1 MIGGT
6 TGAMKR
12 FFAAACAASLLAAGA
27 AWADGAKPSHGISV
41 FGDLKY
47 PPGFKHFDYVNPDAP
62 KGGAITVWG
71 LDTFETLNPFI
82 LKGRKE
88 EWNSLIFDTLMT
100 RATDEPDALYALVA
114 SGAEIAAD
122 RGSVAFTIDPRA
134 RFHDGSRITAED
146 VAFTFETLIK
156 KGHPSF
162 RINFRDVAKAEVL
175 GPAKVRF
182 VFKPGLHRDLP
193 TMLAGLP
200 VLSKT
205 YYATVPFDKTTFTAP
220 LSSGPY
226 RVAKAEPG
234 RSIVY
239 ERVADYWARD
249 LPVNRGRFNFDRIRV
264 DYYRDRDIAFQAFFS
279 GQYDFR
285 EEFTSRSW
293 ATQYDKPP
301 VEKGLIVRETLPDE
315 TPSGVQAFFFNLRRA
330 KFQDPRVRQALDLA
344 FDYEWTN
351 KNLFYSQYERT
362 NSMFENS
369 ELAAHAP
376 PSAAELALLEP
387 LRGQVPKEVFERPYM
402 APVSNGSGKIRKRLR
417 TAARLFR
424 KAGYR
429 VKDGVLTGADG
440 APFTIE
446 FLLFEASFN
455 RIINPYSRNL
465 ERLGV
470 KATIRIVD
478 AANFKYRTDHS
489 DFDIIVRRYVQPL
502 TPGIEQRNY
511 FGSANADTAGTFNV
525 GGVKDPAVDALV
537 EKVTT
542 AGSRAELVTAVR
554 ALDRVLMWNRFVI
567 PQWYKGSHNV
577 AYWNKFDRPK
587 LKPRYARGVID
598 TWWFNPENARLLAA
612 GTAPPRRTN

>member
-1 MIGGT
+1 MIGGA
-6 TGAMKR
+6 TGVMIRTIVAVG
-12 FFAAACAASLLAAGA
+12 ASLLLTAAV
-27 AWADGAKPSHGISV
+27 AWADGARPSHGISV

-47 PPGFKHFDYVNPDAP
+47 PPGFKHFDYVNPNAP
-62 KGGAITVWG
+62 KGGKLTVWG

-82 LKGRKE
+82 LKGRKDD
-88 EWNSLIFDTLMT
+88 WNALIFDTLMT

-114 SGAEIAAD
+114 SGAAVAAD
-122 RGSVAFTIDPRA
+122 RSWVEFVIDPRA
-134 RFHDGSRITAED
+134 RFHDGSKITADD
-146 VAFTFETLIK
+146 VVFSFETLIK
-156 KGHPSF
+156 KGHPSY
-162 RINFRDVAKAEVL
+162 RINFRDVAKSEAQ
-175 GPAKVRF
+175 GPGKVRF
-182 VFKPGLHRDLP
+182 TFNPGFHRDLP
-193 TMLAGLP
+193 TMLASLP
-200 VLSKT
+200 VLSKA
-205 YYATVPFDKTTFTAP
+205 YYANVAFDKTTFVAP

-234 RSIVY
+234 RTIVY
-239 ERVADYWARD
+239 ERVTDYWARD

-315 TPSGVQAFFFNLRRA
+315 TPSGVQAFVFNLRRA
-330 KFQDPRVRQALDLA
+330 KFQDSRVREALDLA

-376 PSAAELALLEP
+376 PNPAELALLEP
-387 LRGQVPKEVFERPYM
+387 LRGQVPDEALDRAFVGPK
-402 APVSNGSGKIRKRLR
+402 SDGSGKIRRRLR
-417 TAARLFR
+417 SAARLFR
-424 KAGYR
+424 KAGYK
-429 VKDGVLTGADG
+429 VKDGVLTAADG
-440 APFTIE
+440 TPFAVE
-446 FLLFEASFN
+446 FLLFESSFN
-455 RIINPYSRNL
+455 RVINPYIRNL
-465 ERLGV
+465 KRLGV
-470 KATIRIVD
+470 EATIRVVD

-489 DFDIIVRRYVQPL
+489 DFDIIVRRFVQPL
-502 TPGIEQRNY
+502 TPGLEQRNY
-511 FGSANADTAGTFNV
+511 FGSDNADTAGTFNV
-525 GGVKDPAVDALV
+525 GGVKDAAVDALI
-537 EKVTT
+537 EKVTGART
-542 AGSRAELVTAVR
+542 RAELVTAVR

-587 LKPRYARGVID
+587 VKPRFARGVID
-598 TWWFNPENARLLAA
+598 TWWYNAEKARMIAD
-612 GTAPPRRTN
+612 GTPPPPPGN